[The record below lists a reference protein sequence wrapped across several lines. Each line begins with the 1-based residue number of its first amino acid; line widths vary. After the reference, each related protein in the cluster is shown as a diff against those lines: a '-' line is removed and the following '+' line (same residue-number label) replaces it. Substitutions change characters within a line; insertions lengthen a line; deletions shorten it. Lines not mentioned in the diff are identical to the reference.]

1 MNKGKIMNETNIA
14 LTGTTENRQF
24 DLDQHCTEIASYRD
38 LNSIL
43 HQSKDKDVSY
53 KETFNGFNDT
63 LKPKSQFSPDREGLF
78 KWHDEKNGNP
88 CIIDGTDSIPQED
101 RMSTTLMM
109 DGILLDWK
117 VPQHYARSLG
127 EAERYSLVYGEL
139 NGEEVLAIQGNWN
152 ATINGQWRNWWVYT
166 CIFQTTTDPETWF
179 EEYCVKSY
187 GVNTYDEYSEEVER
201 IRQEKRDKWEAT
213 QQEAKKAGKSLVSF

>member
-1 MNKGKIMNETNIA
+1 MNETNIA

-88 CIIDGTDSIPQED
+88 CIIDGTC
-101 RMSTTLMM
+101 
-109 DGILLDWK
+109 LL
-117 VPQHYARSLG
+117 
-127 EAERYSLVYGEL
+127 
-139 NGEEVLAIQGNWN
+139 
-152 ATINGQWRNWWVYT
+152 YT
-166 CIFQTTTDPETWF
+166 SDAA
-179 EEYCVKSY
+179 
-187 GVNTYDEYSEEVER
+187 DE
-201 IRQEKRDKWEAT
+201 
-213 QQEAKKAGKSLVSF
+213 